1 MDAMSAKSFV
11 DAIWDAEV
19 IPQLVDYIRIPNKSP
34 AFDADWQ
41 AHGYMDAAVEQFAGW
56 ARGKIAAIAGAS
68 VEVVRLEGRTP
79 VIFVEIPGS
88 SGSDDTVLL
97 YGHLDK
103 QPEMSGWAQGLGPWE
118 PVLKDGRLYGRG
130 GADDGYALFGALSAI
145 LALKAQGVAHT
156 RCTILIEACEES
168 GSYDLPAYVEH
179 LAARIGTPSLVVCLD
194 SGCGNYERIVAD
206 IRQQIEDAQRLAKER
221 ERKLAKE
228 RERIRQDNLLATT
241 TRKILTTLE
250 RKLKPGEEGESE
262 EFKRRV
268 AHILPIEQA
277 SAGTGFGTNDK
288 FRKTAEPARGFPYA
302 NKADDR
308 VEAGK
313 SIRGATLDNHYARW
327 RKFANDWSDSSD
339 GGTEVEQDMNPWQ
352 EHTGEWFDSP
362 YPCKICGCPFW
373 NAEGKF
379 VCHC

>member
-1 MDAMSAKSFV
+1 MDLEEEKDRKIHGQVGLQGPLESEKQVDGKWNFLDTMDDGPPKGKLDLDGEPVRRNYAKSSCAGRRV
-11 DAIWDAEV
+11 
-19 IPQLVDYIRIPNKSP
+19 
-34 AFDADWQ
+34 
-41 AHGYMDAAVEQFAGW
+41 VELD
-56 ARGKIAAIAGAS
+56 R
-68 VEVVRLEGRTP
+68 
-79 VIFVEIPGS
+79 
-88 SGSDDTVLL
+88 
-97 YGHLDK
+97 GHLLVKKAD
-103 QPEMSGWAQGLGPWE
+103 EA
-118 PVLKDGRLYGRG
+118 KDGRTGVMKPGKVRSSSEVGKDGSG
-130 GADDGYALFGALSAI
+130 GEL
-145 LALKAQGVAHT
+145 
-156 RCTILIEACEES
+156 
-168 GSYDLPAYVEH
+168 
-179 LAARIGTPSLVVCLD
+179 
-194 SGCGNYERIVAD
+194 IVAD

-228 RERIRQDNLLATT
+228 RERIRQDNLLAKT

-250 RKLKPGEEGESE
+250 RKLKPGEEGEFE